1 MELKDMNLQ
10 AVDERLAELD
20 VEVRSAESVETID
33 AAAAEKK
40 SLLERRSELADLE
53 ERKQTALELNMGK
66 APDKVIETR
75 EVEKHMELTNEQ
87 LVGSPEF
94 RSGWL
99 KRLQGNELSDVEKRS
114 NEVVSTSVAGAIP
127 TQTHDQILAKI
138 VQLAPLLSEV
148 TLLHVRGN
156 LKFAI
161 EDANEDASL
170 HDEAALITASPDTL
184 GVVSLGGYEIVK
196 LLRISQTVQTMTINA
211 FETWLTDQL
220 AAKVAQKIE
229 QYLILGDG
237 LTMPKG
243 VDYARTWVD
252 KTNAVSWSAAEPTYK
267 EMVSLVGLL
276 KGGYART
283 AKFLMNH
290 KTFWS
295 QVQAIRDDG
304 KYPIAQADGAIYR
317 IMGYPVLIS
326 DFVPDGDMFFGAFK
340 NIVANLSQDI
350 TVSRST
356 ESGFIYNAIDYR
368 GAAMFDSDVAIPE
381 AFVKGAKTLTAG
393 A

>member
-1 MELKDMNLQ
+1 
-10 AVDERLAELD
+10 
-20 VEVRSAESVETID
+20 
-33 AAAAEKK
+33 
-40 SLLERRSELADLE
+40 
-53 ERKQTALELNMGK
+53 
-66 APDKVIETR
+66 
-75 EVEKHMELTNEQ
+75 MELTNEQ

-99 KRLQGNELSDVEKRS
+99 KRLQGNELSDVEKRA
-114 NEVVSTSVAGAIP
+114 NEVEASSFRGWHTIP
-127 TQTHDQILAKI
+127 TLPDPYDQILAKI

-243 VDYARTWVD
+243 VDYARIWAD
-252 KTNAVSWSAAEPTYK
+252 KTNAVSWSAADPTYK

-326 DFVPDGDMFFGAFK
+326 DFVPDGDMFFKA
-340 NIVANLSQDI
+340 
-350 TVSRST
+350 
-356 ESGFIYNAIDYR
+356 
-368 GAAMFDSDVAIPE
+368 P
-381 AFVKGAKTLTAG
+381 
-393 A
+393 